1 MEGERYC
8 FTVVKEEQFI
18 FYIALTI
25 PPPKDIKL
33 HQGSKET
40 THYSFLLSMSSAYL
54 LTVVKIIV
62 IGIHRQKKKKIHPKK
77 AEKKGCVNTKQR
89 YTDLFQYETPE
100 KECLVSSFLH

>member
-18 FYIALTI
+18 LYIALTI

-54 LTVVKIIV
+54 LTVVKIVV
-62 IGIHRQKKKKIHPKK
+62 IGIHRQKKKNTPQKGR
-77 AEKKGCVNTKQR
+77 EKRLCK
-89 YTDLFQYETPE
+89 Y
-100 KECLVSSFLH
+100 